1 MIIQGDNVYEELDTQ
16 LNRRIDNL
24 IKARDKAQDEDFK
37 RIWNNL
43 LHELLRKEKNNLNLQ

>member
-1 MIIQGDNVYEELDTQ
+1 MIIEVNSP

-24 IKARDKAQDEDFK
+24 IKARDKAEDDDFK

-43 LHELLRKEKNNLNLQ
+43 LHQLLRKEKNNLNLQ

>member
-1 MIIQGDNVYEELDTQ
+1 MIIEANSP

-24 IKARDKAQDEDFK
+24 IKARDKAVDEDFK
-37 RIWNNL
+37 RIWNNK

>member
-43 LHELLRKEKNNLNLQ
+43 LHQLLRKEKNNLNLQ

>member
-1 MIIQGDNVYEELDTQ
+1 MIIEVNSP

-24 IKARDKAQDEDFK
+24 IKAKDKAQDDDFK
-37 RIWNNL
+37 RIWNNK